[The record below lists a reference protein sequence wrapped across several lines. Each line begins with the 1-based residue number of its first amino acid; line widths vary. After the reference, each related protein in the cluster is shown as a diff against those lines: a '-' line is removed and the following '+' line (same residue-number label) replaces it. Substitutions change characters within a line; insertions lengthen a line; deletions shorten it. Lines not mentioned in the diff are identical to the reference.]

1 MRRGLDALY
10 RVAQVLSGAF
20 LVLIAA
26 IVLSQI
32 VGRWLG
38 FLVPSADEFA
48 GFAMAATFF
57 LALPFTL
64 KSGGHIRVSFFAD
77 RFGPRVRRAFE
88 AWAAGAGAATAG
100 YGAWYATDMA
110 WSSYLFGDLSFGMIP
125 TPLWLPQSGFALGLI
140 VLTVALIDELAGV
153 VAGGRRLSSG
163 EEPPVAAGAS
173 DG

>member
-10 RVAQVLSGAF
+10 RASQVLSGAF

-64 KSGGHIRVSFFAD
+64 KSGGHIRVSFLAD
-77 RFGPRVRRAFE
+77 RLGTGWRRAFE
-88 AWAAGAGAATAG
+88 VWAAGSGAAVAA

-110 WSSYLFGDLSFGMIP
+110 WSSYKFGDLSFGMIP
-125 TPLWLPQSGFALGLI
+125 TPLWLPQSGFALGLA
-140 VLTVALIDELAGV
+140 VLTIALVDELAGV
-153 VAGGRRLSSG
+153 VVGRRQLTSG
-163 EEPPVAAGAS
+163 DAPPGATGAS